1 MSGGAKYAIIGGAVA
16 VAIIA
21 GVAGYLAVPTADM
34 AEEPAV
40 QEPETLTIYSGRS
53 ESLIGPLIE
62 QFEED
67 TGIDAEVRYGKTAGL
82 ALAIIEE
89 GENSPAD
96 IYFAQDAGALG
107 ALSKEGR
114 LLAIPDSILQEVD
127 DAFQSTEGEWVGI
140 TGRARVVDYN
150 TNLVDKSELPAS
162 IWGFLDP
169 EWKGKIGWAPP
180 NGSFQSFVTALRV
193 VEGEDR
199 AREWLLGIMA
209 NEPVAYSGNTPTVEG
224 IARGEVH
231 VGFVNNYYL
240 QRFLAEDPQ
249 FPVAHHY
256 TDGDAGL
263 DDKRGRRGNS
273 GHHAEPGPRGAVH
286 RVHAKRRGPELLCDY
301 HLRVSAGGRRGGGG
315 PAIPACGHQHTR
327 HRPERFGRSGGYSGS
342 AKGSKRAVVIVCD

>member
-256 TDGDAGL
+256 TDGDAGSMINVAGVGIVDTTQNRALAERFIEYMLSDEAQSFFATTTYEYPLAGDVAVVGPQSRLADISIPDIDLSDL
-263 DDKRGRRGNS
+263 DDLEGTLD
-273 GHHAEPGPRGAVH
+273 
-286 RVHAKRRGPELLCDY
+286 LLREVNA
-301 HLRVSAGGRRGGGG
+301 L
-315 PAIPACGHQHTR
+315 
-327 HRPERFGRSGGYSGS
+327 
-342 AKGSKRAVVIVCD
+342 

>member
-1 MSGGAKYAIIGGAVA
+1 MSGGTKYAIIGGAVA

-40 QEPETLTIYSGRS
+40 SEPETLTIYSGRS

-256 TDGDAGL
+256 TDGDAGSMINVAGVGIVDTTQNRALAERFIEYMLSDEAQSFFATTTYEYPLAGDVAVVGPQSRLADISIPDIDLSDL
-263 DDKRGRRGNS
+263 DDLEGTLD
-273 GHHAEPGPRGAVH
+273 
-286 RVHAKRRGPELLCDY
+286 LLREVNA
-301 HLRVSAGGRRGGGG
+301 L
-315 PAIPACGHQHTR
+315 
-327 HRPERFGRSGGYSGS
+327 
-342 AKGSKRAVVIVCD
+342 

>member
-1 MSGGAKYAIIGGAVA
+1 MSGGIKYAIIGGAVA

-256 TDGDAGL
+256 TDGDAGSMINVAGVGIVDTTQNRALAERFIEYMLSDEAQSFFATTTYEYPLAGDVAVVGPQSRLADISIPDIDLSDL
-263 DDKRGRRGNS
+263 DDLEGTLD
-273 GHHAEPGPRGAVH
+273 
-286 RVHAKRRGPELLCDY
+286 LLREVNA
-301 HLRVSAGGRRGGGG
+301 L
-315 PAIPACGHQHTR
+315 
-327 HRPERFGRSGGYSGS
+327 
-342 AKGSKRAVVIVCD
+342 

>member
-1 MSGGAKYAIIGGAVA
+1 MSGGTKYAIIGGAVA

-256 TDGDAGL
+256 TDGDAGSMINVAGVGIVDTTQNRALAERFIEYMLSDEAQSFFATTTYEYPLAGDVAVVGPQSRLADISIPDIDLSDL
-263 DDKRGRRGNS
+263 DDLEGTLD
-273 GHHAEPGPRGAVH
+273 
-286 RVHAKRRGPELLCDY
+286 LLREVNA
-301 HLRVSAGGRRGGGG
+301 L
-315 PAIPACGHQHTR
+315 
-327 HRPERFGRSGGYSGS
+327 
-342 AKGSKRAVVIVCD
+342 